1 MALLKQEP
9 HVMVDVEFPRVG
21 IMQVIDTKRPVTKL
35 RVYVD
40 IEDMLGNGEVVA
52 EAVTDSLIEL
62 IMCVRKLGNPRNFN
76 KTEEY
81 NAVIYKLREYMDK

>member
-1 MALLKQEP
+1 
-9 HVMVDVEFPRVG
+9 MVDVEFPRVG
-21 IMQVIDTKRPVTKL
+21 IMHVIDAMRPVTKL

-81 NAVIYKLREYMDK
+81 NAVTDKLREYMDK